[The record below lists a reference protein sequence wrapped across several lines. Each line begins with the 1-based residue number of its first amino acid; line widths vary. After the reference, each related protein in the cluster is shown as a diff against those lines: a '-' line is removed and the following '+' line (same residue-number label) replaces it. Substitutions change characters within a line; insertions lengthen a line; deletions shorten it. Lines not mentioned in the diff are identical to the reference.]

1 MDSGGYCYG
10 IAYLIGKKAREEAIA
25 EIEAREMVDDPIYIC
40 RKVGGRLPDRR
51 IDGYTLL
58 VDRANRIYAGKLAFE
73 ETASRIARSTS
84 DRGPNIDYLAKTVSH
99 LDEMDIPER
108 HLHLLLH
115 RANAIRGTG

>member
-84 DRGPNIDYLAKTVSH
+84 DRGPNIDYLASAVKK
-99 LDEMDIPER
+99 LDEIGIEDR
-108 HLHLLLH
+108 ALYALLN
-115 RANAIRGTG
+115 RTREIG